1 MKKLTILLS
10 MLMVAFSSVFA
21 QDPVLS
27 LNPRG
32 EQAFADQSYVKGEN
46 IVLLD
51 TLKAAVTA
59 ENVEKASLAIAK
71 KDAESVFKAE
81 FNEDSTEVWVSY
93 SFAAAKGSYR
103 DSVIVS
109 AGALADTLVVSLNVE
124 EKVPVI
130 TTADAIDWGTVE
142 VQDAKAGIE
151 KEIAASVSEGV
162 ALSVEVS
169 GEQAANFAA
178 ELKDGKLVVK
188 LTAQKAG
195 LYNAVA
201 TLKAA
206 GAENQEVKLSA
217 YVKWPDPIISVK
229 PAEWS
234 INLTMQV
241 VNGVTS
247 AQAEKAVV
255 ISSKYLIDDL
265 NVAIKGGKSSKFAWD
280 EENQKVTFYSTV
292 AGAFKDTLVVSSEG
306 AETQK
311 VPLSAI
317 VQMPAPQL
325 TVKPGEWKTSIEL
338 QDGKAEAE
346 RSFSIS
352 GKYLIADIAIAIKE
366 AKSPFVWNDEEQKVS
381 FSASE
386 TGIYKGTLVVST
398 EGAETIEVAMEVEVK
413 EGQIVP
419 PATPVIT
426 VGATE
431 LAWGEVELDAAKAGI
446 AKETTASVTEGAT
459 LSVEVSGAQ
468 AANFAAELKEG
479 KLIVTFKAAAAGAY
493 AAVAT
498 LKAEGA
504 ESKTVALSATV
515 KEGSVPPQPGGSVT
529 WITDPSEL
537 KAGDKIVLTN
547 SDKTKAMSTAQT
559 AVEGKSYYRGET
571 DFNENNISAE
581 VEQIE
586 LVASGSNFKLKVTG
600 GYLYFDDAWM
610 TAGTGGKKVNWLG
623 TNESGSDFKFE
634 KTEDG
639 IYAVEVKNDG
649 LILYNGGSTRFSHYA
664 RSSSL
669 VKSGATLIAVIGGQS
684 APAAVTGVTLDK
696 ATATV
701 QISKTITLTATVAP
715 ANAGNKSVTW
725 ASSNEAVAT
734 VANGVVT
741 GVAEGT
747 ATITVTTVEGAFTA
761 QCVVTVTKDE
771 VVPATPVITV
781 GATELAWGE
790 VEATAAQA
798 GIAKETTA
806 SVTEGATL
814 SVEVSGAQ
822 AANFKAELK
831 DGKLIVTFKAS
842 AAGAYAATATLKAE
856 GAESKAV
863 ALSATVKE
871 MQVDGITVAKALEL
885 GAPLADQE
893 VSAES
898 YTIIGYVS
906 AMQNSEDGGWAQY
919 GNQIFWIADDPA
931 STANSNADGA
941 FEVYQGVCSEQVYVG
956 DKVYVVTK
964 LKNYK
969 GTIESETKA
978 PVTIM
983 VKGPNHPAGGGGEET
998 EEADVVILGADFAGQ
1013 GTAQTGSPVEVT
1025 KDGIT
1030 FTCDKGYSDDEHQTL
1045 RCYKNSVITITSATE
1060 QIGKFVFQFYSTYDG
1075 GLDKE
1080 VVVNAKEWTYTLPAQ
1095 ARIEKLSIFFGEYEE
1110 KPVDPGEVV
1119 PELPD
1124 GVISCDSAVVLA
1136 AEIEDPA
1143 EVKGTVEGGAVVVR
1157 GWVSFAYDAKDGKQ
1171 SAWLS
1176 DTKGSKSGVIQAAY
1190 LQVEE
1195 AVAVGDYVEIEGTLA
1210 KYLKA
1215 GKDGAANEVVIEVIN
1230 GTMKKVDT
1238 QGIEDVVLS
1247 EKAHKVMIDGTLYII
1262 RDNKMYNIQGARV
1275 R

>member
-32 EQAFADQSYVKGEN
+32 EQAFADKSYVRGEN
-46 IVLLD
+46 IMLQD

-59 ENVEKASLAIAK
+59 ENVEKASLAIAQ

-93 SFAAAKGSYR
+93 AFAAAKGAYK

-130 TTADAIDWGTVE
+130 SAAGAIEWGTVE
-142 VQDAKAGIE
+142 VSDAKAGIE
-151 KEIAASVSEGV
+151 KEIAASVSEG
-162 ALSVEVS
+162 ATLSVAVS
-169 GEQAANFAA
+169 GAQADNFAA
-178 ELKDGKLVVK
+178 ELKDGKLVVMF
-188 LTAQKAG
+188 TAQKAG

-201 TLKAA
+201 TLKAE

-217 YVKWPDPIISVK
+217 YVKWPDPVISVK

-234 INLTMQV
+234 VNLTMQV
-241 VNGVTS
+241 VNGTAF
-247 AQAEKAVV
+247 AQAEKAVI

-265 NVAIKGGKSSKFAWD
+265 NVAIQGKNSKFAWD

-306 AETQK
+306 AQTQK
-311 VPLSAI
+311 VPLYAI

-398 EGAETIEVAMEVEVK
+398 EGAEAIEVALEVEVK
-413 EGQIVP
+413 EGQVVP
-419 PATPVIT
+419 PTAPVIT

-696 ATATV
+696 TAASV
-701 QISKTITLTATVAP
+701 QISKTITLTANVLP
-715 ANAGNKSVTW
+715 ANAGNKAVTW
-725 ASSNEAVAT
+725 SSDNEAVAT

-747 ATITVTTVEGAFTA
+747 ANITVTTVEGGFTA
-761 QCVVTVTKDE
+761 K
-771 VVPATPVITV
+771 
-781 GATELAWGE
+781 
-790 VEATAAQA
+790 
-798 GIAKETTA
+798 
-806 SVTEGATL
+806 
-814 SVEVSGAQ
+814 
-822 AANFKAELK
+822 
-831 DGKLIVTFKAS
+831 
-842 AAGAYAATATLKAE
+842 
-856 GAESKAV
+856 
-863 ALSATVKE
+863 
-871 MQVDGITVAKALEL
+871 
-885 GAPLADQE
+885 
-893 VSAES
+893 
-898 YTIIGYVS
+898 
-906 AMQNSEDGGWAQY
+906 
-919 GNQIFWIADDPA
+919 
-931 STANSNADGA
+931 
-941 FEVYQGVCSEQVYVG
+941 
-956 DKVYVVTK
+956 
-964 LKNYK
+964 
-969 GTIESETKA
+969 
-978 PVTIM
+978 
-983 VKGPNHPAGGGGEET
+983 
-998 EEADVVILGADFAGQ
+998 
-1013 GTAQTGSPVEVT
+1013 
-1025 KDGIT
+1025 
-1030 FTCDKGYSDDEHQTL
+1030 
-1045 RCYKNSVITITSATE
+1045 
-1060 QIGKFVFQFYSTYDG
+1060 
-1075 GLDKE
+1075 
-1080 VVVNAKEWTYTLPAQ
+1080 
-1095 ARIEKLSIFFGEYEE
+1095 
-1110 KPVDPGEVV
+1110 
-1119 PELPD
+1119 
-1124 GVISCDSAVVLA
+1124 
-1136 AEIEDPA
+1136 
-1143 EVKGTVEGGAVVVR
+1143 
-1157 GWVSFAYDAKDGKQ
+1157 
-1171 SAWLS
+1171 
-1176 DTKGSKSGVIQAAY
+1176 
-1190 LQVEE
+1190 
-1195 AVAVGDYVEIEGTLA
+1195 
-1210 KYLKA
+1210 
-1215 GKDGAANEVVIEVIN
+1215 
-1230 GTMKKVDT
+1230 
-1238 QGIEDVVLS
+1238 
-1247 EKAHKVMIDGTLYII
+1247 
-1262 RDNKMYNIQGARV
+1262 
-1275 R
+1275 